1 MINLKP
7 NFLERTILKKS
18 FAKKLYNDY
27 LLPKIKTNI
36 EHQHKITGKLKNILH
51 INTAAGRGGAA
62 KVAHEFLNRG
72 LIERG
77 YSSKILV
84 NTNYCDSDK
93 NVILL
98 PQKNPKLHKT
108 LHKASKSLGWLDF
121 FNPAS
126 FEIPN
131 LKEFQ
136 EADIIHLHNLHGS
149 YFSPFVLPEPTVL
162 KPTIWTLHD
171 EQAFTGHCSYAF
183 DCLKWQIG
191 CGNCNRL
198 DYYPKLKKDT
208 TKFLLETKKEI
219 YEKSDFKIVCPSNW
233 LANRVKQSILKNKD
247 IRVIYNGINP
257 EVFKPIDKIL
267 ARKTLNLPENKKIL
281 LFSASGSFNNPQKGG
296 EYLLKVYE
304 KLKDND
310 DLLFVN
316 IGGNSKNKK
325 KNWLDVPYVN
335 NENDMA
341 LYYNAADIFIYPSI
355 VESFGLVVAE
365 ALSCETPVIAFN
377 TSALPEI
384 IEHEKTGYL
393 ANFKDV
399 NDFIKGINLFL
410 NDENLRSNAGKE
422 GRKAVLQKFTVEKML
437 DNYINLYTEALI

>member
-7 NFLERTILKKS
+7 NFFQRTIFKKS
-18 FAKKLYNDY
+18 FAKKLYNEY
-27 LLPKIKTNI
+27 LQPKININI
-36 EHQHKITGKLKNILH
+36 EHQQKHSSKLKNILH
-51 INTAAGRGGAA
+51 INTAVGRGGAA

-77 YSSKILV
+77 YNSKILV

-93 NVILL
+93 SVILL
-98 PQKNPKLHKT
+98 QQPNPKLHKT

-131 LKEFQ
+131 LEEFQ
-136 EADIIHLHNLHGS
+136 EADLIHLHNLHGS
-149 YFSPFVLPEPTVL
+149 YFSPFVLPELTSL
-162 KPTIWTLHD
+162 KPVIWTLHD

-257 EVFKPIDKIL
+257 EVFKPIDNIL
-267 ARKTLNLPENKKIL
+267 ARKTLNLPENKMIL

-316 IGGNSKNKK
+316 IGGNSKKIK
-325 KNWLDVPYVN
+325 KNWLDVPYVK
-335 NENDMA
+335 NEIDMA

-365 ALSCETPVIAFN
+365 ALSCETLVIAFN

-410 NDENLRSNAGKE
+410 NDKSLRNNAGKD
-422 GRKAVLQKFTVEKML
+422 GRKSVLQKFTVQKML
-437 DNYINLYTEALI
+437 DNYIDLYKETLI